1 MEQQP
6 LHQHQSTAQQQSRSL
21 KNNSAMVT
29 EELYAPLSPCPIPD
43 ISDDELVSISVRDL
57 NRTLKCVA

>member
-29 EELYAPLSPCPIPD
+29 EELYVNAINIVNLKYLMD
-43 ISDDELVSISVRDL
+43 ILLHKER
-57 NRTLKCVA
+57 NKFH